1 MIREEIR
8 VVVEYDVFYGLVF
21 CFVIAPWNR
30 ESFGFF
36 IDFGNGMMTIPPSLL
51 ANIAIVWP
59 DKVSPL
65 WVGRSC
71 MARSYLLSFAYNRR

>member
-1 MIREEIR
+1 
-8 VVVEYDVFYGLVF
+8 VFYGLVF

-65 WVGRSC
+65 WVGC
-71 MARSYLLSFAYNRR
+71 IGLVMYWQVMWHDHTSFP